1 MKFLLK
7 FASYAFHPIW
17 MPFAGSLLY
26 FLTSPRFFPEPVIKA
41 KILAISILT
50 IFIPYVFFLLLRTL
64 GKTGSHFLTDVR
76 ERKLPLLFN
85 SLAYLLTLK
94 LVLDTFDY
102 PELYY
107 FFLGVFISTMCALSM
122 VYIKF
127 KASLH
132 MIGLAGLTSFLIL
145 LSLHF
150 NLNLIFT
157 ISFFIAVTGLTATSR
172 LIQKAHTHKE
182 LLTGLIL
189 GALPQVLLAWF
200 WL

>member
-7 FASYAFHPIW
+7 IASYLFHPLW
-17 MPFAGSLLY
+17 MPFAGTLLY
-26 FLTSPRFFPEPVIKA
+26 FLTSPRFFPESVVKA

-50 IFIPYVFFLLLRTL
+50 IFIPYVFVLLLKTL
-64 GKTGSHFLTDVR
+64 GKSKSHFLPDVR
-76 ERKLPLLFN
+76 ERKMPLLFN

-94 LVLDTFDY
+94 LVLDSFDY
-102 PELYY
+102 PELYF
-107 FFLGVFISTMCALSM
+107 FFLGIFISTMSALSM
-122 VYIKF
+122 VYLKF
-127 KASLH
+127 KVSLH

-172 LIQKAHTHKE
+172 LSQKAHTQKE
-182 LLTGLIL
+182 LITGLLTGS
-189 GALPQVLLAWF
+189 LPQFFLAIL